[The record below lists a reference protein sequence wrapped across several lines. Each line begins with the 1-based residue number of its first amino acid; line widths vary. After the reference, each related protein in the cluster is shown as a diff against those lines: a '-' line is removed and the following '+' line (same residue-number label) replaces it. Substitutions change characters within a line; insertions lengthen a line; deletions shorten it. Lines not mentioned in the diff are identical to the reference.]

1 LTGAALKWLGLSH
14 VPVLQPRTNQMP
26 SWAESRE
33 YLAWLAARGGPDPS
47 EYGMLK
53 KLFDAVHAK
62 EFRVVDGASVALS
75 EASSLDP
82 ALDEARQVFRSTASM
97 QGFSYVKPHGYAGDF
112 EIIER
117 ICTSVVS
124 SISHITR
131 WDRFFHEGDAPRA
144 VRNRSS
150 LLGGLIRE
158 ARPGS
163 ILSAGS
169 GPSLD
174 LVEVL
179 KTDKSLKEIEIL
191 DNDPNAVARSKVNLA
206 AVEHYLCRSF
216 GFNVRNVLRFK
227 PNRTY
232 GFVWCSGLFDYL
244 NDKTAVF
251 LLKRFSEMLE
261 PGGTLAFGN
270 FGQENGSRSYMEIVG
285 RWFLI
290 YRSPLDLMRLA
301 GAAGFLPR
309 KTRVCTD
316 ATGLNNFLIT
326 TKAA

>member
-1 LTGAALKWLGLSH
+1 
-14 VPVLQPRTNQMP
+14 MP

-33 YLAWLAARGGPDPS
+33 YLAWLAGRGGPDPS
-47 EYGMLK
+47 DYGMLK

-62 EFRVVDGASVALS
+62 EFRVVDGTSVALS

-117 ICTSVVS
+117 ICTSAVS
-124 SISHITR
+124 SISNITR

-158 ARPGS
+158 ARPES

-174 LVEVL
+174 LVDVL
-179 KTDKSLKEIEIL
+179 KTDKSLKEIELL

-216 GFNVRNVLRFK
+216 GFSVRNVLRFK

-290 YRSPLDLMRLA
+290 YRSPMDLMRLA

>member
-1 LTGAALKWLGLSH
+1 
-14 VPVLQPRTNQMP
+14 MP

-158 ARPGS
+158 ARPVVSSISTSAPRNRTSPFATGNCAGRFEMKRCTIGS
-163 ILSAGS
+163 TARPMIEFT
-169 GPSLD
+169 GPHIPASQR
-174 LVEVL
+174 
-179 KTDKSLKEIEIL
+179 
-191 DNDPNAVARSKVNLA
+191 NAVPPGKI
-206 AVEHYLCRSF
+206 
-216 GFNVRNVLRFK
+216 
-227 PNRTY
+227 
-232 GFVWCSGLFDYL
+232 CSS
-244 NDKTAVF
+244 A
-251 LLKRFSEMLE
+251 
-261 PGGTLAFGN
+261 
-270 FGQENGSRSYMEIVG
+270 
-285 RWFLI
+285 
-290 YRSPLDLMRLA
+290 
-301 GAAGFLPR
+301 
-309 KTRVCTD
+309 VCT
-316 ATGLNNFLIT
+316 
-326 TKAA
+326 

>member
-1 LTGAALKWLGLSH
+1 MVLLSTVAALI
-14 VPVLQPRTNQMP
+14 
-26 SWAESRE
+26 A
-33 YLAWLAARGGPDPS
+33 
-47 EYGMLK
+47 
-53 KLFDAVHAK
+53 
-62 EFRVVDGASVALS
+62 
-75 EASSLDP
+75 ASSGP
-82 ALDEARQVFRSTASM
+82 S
-97 QGFSYVKPHGYAGDF
+97 VKAGT
-112 EIIER
+112 EI
-117 ICTSVVS
+117 
-124 SISHITR
+124 
-131 WDRFFHEGDAPRA
+131 PRNS
-144 VRNRSS
+144 RGRTIPINNRSS

-179 KTDKSLKEIEIL
+179 KTDKSLKETEIL

>member
-1 LTGAALKWLGLSH
+1 
-14 VPVLQPRTNQMP
+14 MP

>member
-1 LTGAALKWLGLSH
+1 MFGRSRGIKY
-14 VPVLQPRTNQMP
+14 MP
-26 SWAESRE
+26 SWAEGKE
-33 YLAWLAARGGPDPS
+33 YLAWLAGRGGPEPA

-53 KLFDAVHAK
+53 NLFDAVHAK
-62 EFRVVDGASVALS
+62 EFKIVDGTSVPPS

-82 ALDEARQVFRSTASM
+82 VLDQHRAVFRSTASM
-97 QGFSYVKPHGYAGDF
+97 QGFSYVKPYGYAGDF

-117 ICTSVVS
+117 ICKSAVS
-124 SISHITR
+124 SISNITR
-131 WDRFFHEGDAPRA
+131 WDKFFHEGDAPRA

-150 LLGGLIRE
+150 LLATLIRE
-158 ARPGS
+158 ARPES

-174 LVEVL
+174 LAEVL
-179 KTDKSLKEIEIL
+179 KTDESLKEIEIL
-191 DNDPNAVARSKVNLA
+191 DNDPNAVARSKVNIA

-216 GFNVRNVLRFK
+216 SFNVRNVLRFT
-227 PNRTY
+227 PTRTY

-251 LLKRFSEMLE
+251 LLKRFNEMLE

-290 YRSPLDLMRLA
+290 YRSPMDLMRLA
-301 GAAGFLPR
+301 ATSGFLPR

-326 TKAA
+326 TKAT

>member
-1 LTGAALKWLGLSH
+1 MFGRSRGIKY
-14 VPVLQPRTNQMP
+14 MP
-26 SWAESRE
+26 SWAEGKE
-33 YLAWLAARGGPDPS
+33 YLAWLAGRGGPEPA

-62 EFRVVDGASVALS
+62 EFKIVDGTSVPPS

-82 ALDEARQVFRSTASM
+82 VLDQHRAVFRSTASM
-97 QGFSYVKPHGYAGDF
+97 QGFSYVKPYGYAGDF

-117 ICTSVVS
+117 ICKSAVS
-124 SISHITR
+124 SISNITR
-131 WDRFFHEGDAPRA
+131 WDKFFHEGDAPRA

-150 LLGGLIRE
+150 LLATLIRE
-158 ARPGS
+158 ARPES

-174 LVEVL
+174 LAEVL
-179 KTDKSLKEIEIL
+179 KTDESLKEIEIL
-191 DNDPNAVARSKVNLA
+191 DNDLNAVARSKVNIA

-216 GFNVRNVLRFK
+216 GFNVRNVLRFT
-227 PNRTY
+227 PTRTY

-251 LLKRFSEMLE
+251 LLKRFNEMLE

-290 YRSPLDLMRLA
+290 YRSPMDLMRLA
-301 GAAGFLPR
+301 ATSGFLPR

-326 TKAA
+326 TKAT

>member
-1 LTGAALKWLGLSH
+1 
-14 VPVLQPRTNQMP
+14 MP

-309 KTRVCTD
+309 KTCVCTD

>member
-1 LTGAALKWLGLSH
+1 MFGRSRGIKY
-14 VPVLQPRTNQMP
+14 MP
-26 SWAESRE
+26 SWAEGKE
-33 YLAWLAARGGPDPS
+33 YLAWLAGRGGPEPA

-62 EFRVVDGASVALS
+62 EFKIVDGTSVPPS

-82 ALDEARQVFRSTASM
+82 VLDQHRAVFRSTASM
-97 QGFSYVKPHGYAGDF
+97 QGFSYVKPYGYAGDF

-117 ICTSVVS
+117 ICKSAVS
-124 SISHITR
+124 SISNITR
-131 WDRFFHEGDAPRA
+131 WDKFFHEGDAPRA

-150 LLGGLIRE
+150 LLATLIRE
-158 ARPGS
+158 ARPES

-174 LVEVL
+174 LAEVL
-179 KTDKSLKEIEIL
+179 KTDESLKEIEIL
-191 DNDPNAVARSKVNLA
+191 DNDPNAVARSKVNIA

-216 GFNVRNVLRFK
+216 SFNVRNVLRFT
-227 PNRTY
+227 PTRTY

-251 LLKRFSEMLE
+251 LLKRFNEMLE

-290 YRSPLDLMRLA
+290 YRSPMDLMRLA
-301 GAAGFLPR
+301 ATSGFLPR

-326 TKAA
+326 TKAT

>member
-1 LTGAALKWLGLSH
+1 
-14 VPVLQPRTNQMP
+14 MP
-26 SWAESRE
+26 SLIESRE
-33 YLAWLAARGGPDPS
+33 YLAWLAGRGGPEPA

-62 EFRVVDGASVALS
+62 EFRIVDGTSVPLS

-82 ALDEARQVFRSTASM
+82 ALDQDRKVFRSTASM
-97 QGFSYVKPHGYAGDF
+97 QGFSYLKPHGYAGDF

-117 ICTSVVS
+117 IFNSAVS
-124 SISHITR
+124 SMSNITR
-131 WDRFFHEGDAPRA
+131 WDKFFHEGDAPRA
-144 VRNRSS
+144 VRNRGS
-150 LLGGLIRE
+150 LLAGLIRE
-158 ARPGS
+158 ARPES

-174 LVEVL
+174 LAEVL
-179 KTDKSLKEIEIL
+179 KTDESLKEIEL
-191 DNDPNAVARSKVNLA
+191 VDNDPNAVARSKVNIA

-216 GFNVRNVLRFK
+216 GFHVRNVLRFK
-227 PNRTY
+227 PTRRY

-290 YRSPLDLMRLA
+290 YRSPMDLMRLA
-301 GAAGFLPR
+301 ASAGFLPR
-309 KTRVCTD
+309 KTRVSTD

>member
-1 LTGAALKWLGLSH
+1 
-14 VPVLQPRTNQMP
+14 MP
-26 SWAESRE
+26 SWAEGKE
-33 YLAWLAARGGPDPS
+33 YLTWLAGRGGPEPT
-47 EYGMLK
+47 EYGMLQ
-53 KLFDAVHAK
+53 KLFDAVHARD
-62 EFRVVDGASVALS
+62 FRIVNGTSVPLS

-82 ALDEARQVFRSTASM
+82 ALDQDREVFRSTASM
-97 QGFSYVKPHGYAGDF
+97 QGFSYLKPHGYAGDF

-117 ICTSVVS
+117 ICNSAVS
-124 SISHITR
+124 SISNITR
-131 WDRFFHEGDAPRA
+131 WDKFFHEGDAPRA

-150 LLGGLIRE
+150 LLAGLIRE
-158 ARPGS
+158 ARPVS
-163 ILSAGS
+163 ILSAGC

-174 LVEVL
+174 LTEVL
-179 KTDKSLKEIEIL
+179 KADDSLKDIEIV
-191 DNDPNAVARSKVNLA
+191 DNDPNAVARSKVNIA
-206 AVEHYLCRSF
+206 AVEHYVCRSL

-227 PNRTY
+227 PTRTY

-251 LLKRFSEMLE
+251 LLRRFSEMLE

-290 YRSPLDLMRLA
+290 YRSPMDLMRLA
-301 GAAGFLPR
+301 ATAGFLPR

>member
-1 LTGAALKWLGLSH
+1 
-14 VPVLQPRTNQMP
+14 MP
-26 SWAESRE
+26 SWSESRE
-33 YLAWLAARGGPDPS
+33 YLAWLAGRGGPEPS

-53 KLFDAVHAK
+53 KLFDVVHAK
-62 EFRVVDGASVALS
+62 EFRIVDGTSVALGKVTT
-75 EASSLDP
+75 LDP
-82 ALDEARQVFRSTASM
+82 ALDQDPEVFRSTASM

-117 ICTSVVS
+117 ICNSAVS
-124 SISHITR
+124 SISNIAR
-131 WDRFFHEGDAPRA
+131 WDRFFHAGDAPHA

-150 LLGGLIRE
+150 LLSGLIGE
-158 ARPGS
+158 ARPES

-179 KTDKSLKEIEIL
+179 KTDESLKEIEIV
-191 DNDPNAVARSKVNLA
+191 DNDPNAVARSKINLA
-206 AVEHYLCRSF
+206 TVERYLCRSF

-227 PNRTY
+227 PTRTY

-251 LLKRFSEMLE
+251 LLKRFRDMLE

-290 YRSPLDLMRLA
+290 YRSPMDLMRLA
-301 GAAGFLPR
+301 ATAGFLPC

-326 TKAA
+326 TKPA

>member
-1 LTGAALKWLGLSH
+1 M
-14 VPVLQPRTNQMP
+14 R
-26 SWAESRE
+26 SWAEGRE
-33 YLAWLAARGGPDPS
+33 YLAWLAGRGGPEPA
-47 EYGMLK
+47 EYGMLN
-53 KLFDAVHAK
+53 KLFDAVHAE
-62 EFRVVDGASVALS
+62 EFTIVDGTSLPLS
-75 EASSLDP
+75 ATSSLDP
-82 ALDEARQVFRSTASM
+82 ALDQDAKVFRSTASM

-117 ICTSVVS
+117 ICNSAVS
-124 SISHITR
+124 SISNITR
-131 WDRFFHEGDAPRA
+131 WDKFFHDGDAPRA

-150 LLGGLIRE
+150 LLASLIRE
-158 ARPGS
+158 ARPES

-174 LVEVL
+174 LAEVL
-179 KTDKSLKEIEIL
+179 KTDESLKAIEIL
-191 DNDPNAVARSKVNLA
+191 DNDPNAVARSRVNIA
-206 AVEHYLCRSF
+206 AVEHYASRSF
-216 GFNVRNVLRFK
+216 TFSVRNVLRFR
-227 PNRTY
+227 PTRTY

-251 LLKRFSEMLE
+251 LLKRFNEMLE

-290 YRSPLDLMRLA
+290 YRSPMDLMWLA
-301 GAAGFLPR
+301 ARSGFLPR

-316 ATGLNNFLIT
+316 ASGLNNFLIT
-326 TKAA
+326 TKAT